1 MTRFLDC
8 GGRSLPIER
17 PLVMGILNVTPDSF
31 SDGGLYDTPD
41 VALAHAEQMLAE
53 GADILDV
60 GGESTRPG
68 AIAVSEAEEIGRVI
82 PIVRLL
88 SRRFPDTPL
97 SVDTSKP
104 GVMRAAAAEGAWIIN
119 DVRALQMPGALD
131 AACETGLAVC
141 LMHMQGEPRT
151 MQSNPH
157 YDDVVADIIAF
168 LAGRVG
174 ACRAAGIPRER
185 LLVDPGFG
193 FGKTLTH
200 NYTLLRELGAFR
212 QLDLPLMVGVS
223 RKSMIGRVLD
233 APVAARVNGSVVLA
247 ALALKRGASVLR
259 VHDVRETVE
268 AVKLVQAMQTL
279 GVE

>member
-1 MTRFLDC
+1 MRRFLDC
-8 GGRSLPIER
+8 GGRSLPVDR

-41 VALAHAEQMLAE
+41 VALAHAERMLAE
-53 GADILDV
+53 GADILDI

-68 AIAVSEAEEIGRVI
+68 AIAVGESEEIGRVI

-88 SRRFPDTPL
+88 ARRFPDTPL

-131 AACETGLAVC
+131 AARETGLAVC

-157 YDDVVADIIAF
+157 YVDVVGDIIAF
-168 LAGRVG
+168 LAGRVS

-200 NYTLLRELGAFR
+200 NYTLLRELGAFS

-223 RKSMIGRVLD
+223 RKSMIGQVLD

-247 ALALKRGASVLR
+247 ALALERGASVLR

>member
-1 MTRFLDC
+1 
-8 GGRSLPIER
+8 
-17 PLVMGILNVTPDSF
+17 MGILNVTPDSF